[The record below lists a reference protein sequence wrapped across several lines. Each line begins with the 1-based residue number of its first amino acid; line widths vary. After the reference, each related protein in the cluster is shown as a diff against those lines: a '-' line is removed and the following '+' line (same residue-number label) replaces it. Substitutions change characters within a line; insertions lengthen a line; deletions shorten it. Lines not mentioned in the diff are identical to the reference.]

1 MQFGATLFGGM
12 DAPVVFFDGT
22 CTLCNG
28 AVHFIID
35 HERGSA
41 LKFAPLQSAP
51 ALTILSEVAS
61 EEQVKRLRE
70 GATGSG
76 DPDSVV
82 LVENGKLYT
91 HSTAGLRIAQRMRWP
106 WSWAIVFYVVPTFV
120 RDAVYRWI
128 ARNRY
133 RWFGKEET
141 CRVPTPAL
149 KARFLA

>member
-1 MQFGATLFGGM
+1 MA
-12 DAPVVFFDGT
+12 APTVFFDGT

-35 HERGSA
+35 HERQPE
-41 LKFAPLQSAP
+41 LKFAPLQSDP
-51 ALTILSEVAS
+51 AREMIEPIAGAEKV
-61 EEQVKRLRE
+61 RLLVE

-82 LVENGKLYT
+82 LVEDGKLYT
-91 HSTAGLRIAQRMRWP
+91 HSTAGLRIARRLRWP
-106 WSWAIVFYVVPTFV
+106 WSWAVVFFVVPRFI
-120 RDAVYRWI
+120 RDAVYRFI
-128 ARNRY
+128 ARHRY

-141 CRVPTPAL
+141 CRVPTPEL